1 MKKII
6 LIILVC
12 SLTQAKAQSKKK
24 AKFYLMPE
32 IALLNGDQAKS
43 SQIQLIGGLS
53 KNNWRFGFGL
63 GIDHY
68 KLRSTPIFINARN
81 YFGRNKKGFA
91 FVSIGSNIP
100 WVLEEQHKIWFTQN
114 GEQKRSAFNMGV
126 YSDIGVG
133 YDIQLGKTKNLS
145 LSIGYSMK
153 KMSEE
158 YEEVRFWILPQPA
171 PGSGSARER
180 TADYTLRRL
189 SLKAGF
195 QLW

>member
-12 SLTQAKAQSKKK
+12 ALTQVKAQSNKK

-43 SQIQLIGGLS
+43 TQIQLIGGLS
-53 KNNWRFGFGL
+53 KNNWRFGLGL

-68 KLRSTPIFINARN
+68 KLRSAPIFINARN
-81 YFGRNKKGFA
+81 YFGSNKKGFA

-100 WVLEEQHKIWFTQN
+100 WVLDEQHRIWFTQN

-126 YSDIGVG
+126 YSDIGIG

-145 LSIGYSMK
+145 LSMGYSVK
-153 KMSEE
+153 RISEE
-158 YEEVRFWILPQPA
+158 YEEWGFWIWPQPTPEPNSSRA
-171 PGSGSARER
+171 R

-189 SLKAGF
+189 SLKVGF

>member
-1 MKKII
+1 M

-12 SLTQAKAQSKKK
+12 SFIRVEAQQRKK
-24 AKFYLMPE
+24 ATFYLMPE

-53 KNNWRFGFGL
+53 KGNWRFGLGV

-68 KLRSTPIFINARN
+68 KLRSAPIFVNARN

-91 FVSIGSNIP
+91 YASIGTNVP
-100 WVLEEQHKIWFTQN
+100 WVLDEQHKVWFNQQ
-114 GEQKRSAFNMGV
+114 GEQKRSAFNIGW
-126 YSDIGVG
+126 YSDMGVG
-133 YDIQLGKTKNLS
+133 YDIQLGKKKNLS
-145 LSIGYSMK
+145 LSVGYSVK
-153 KMSEE
+153 KISEE
-158 YEEVRFWILPQPA
+158 YEEWNFWIWPQPT
-171 PGSGSARER
+171 PSSTRER